1 MKEMLL
7 LATSLRRGARFLCL
21 LCSDLAISSFTLMGK
36 SMLRDCAMAARSTG
50 FVFLYRNK
58 FHFILDAV
66 LYN

>member
-50 FVFLYRNK
+50 FVFCTEIRFNFQIIHLY
-58 FHFILDAV
+58 
-66 LYN
+66 